1 MCDPASGLVL
11 DRLKFSSRTERAVE
25 IDRCPVVDVY
35 HHQLVVAVSITLPQI
50 KQLPPNAPRIPAVL
64 DTGFNDNLLITER
77 QLEEWAQLPSGRLRK
92 KATVT
97 DGVALRD
104 AKLWLH
110 RNVPLSRTAY
120 LDSDPLPLELKR
132 GLWVA
137 QEQHGKRLPILGLKA
152 LADNR
157 LSIVINTVEEHLT
170 LEQNE
175 STVKVS

>member
-1 MCDPASGLVL
+1 MSSCRCLPSPTGRRGEHHSPTNQTATAECTSDSG
-11 DRLKFSSRTERAVE
+11 SSR
-25 IDRCPVVDVY
+25 
-35 HHQLVVAVSITLPQI
+35 H
-50 KQLPPNAPRIPAVL
+50 
-64 DTGFNDNLLITER
+64 GFNDNLLITER

-132 GLWVA
+132 GIWVA
-137 QEQHGKRLPILGLKA
+137 QEEHGKRLPILGLKA

-175 STVKVS
+175 SAVKVS